1 MIAIEDVLSRLK
13 NVQEKGGNQWMASC
27 PCGSRHRNGDRNR
40 SLHVTL
46 DGDKILLH
54 CFTGCSQE
62 DVLDALG
69 MRSGVPDQSETDK
82 RNSFLSWVAQ
92 KNGLT
97 LIEEYSYCYGEYQDG
112 LTKVRFQDSEG
123 KKTFKW
129 IKKDNSKKS
138 GYSMSTQGCRN
149 RLYVSGSMAAP
160 EIFLVEG
167 EKDANTVHRITGAT
181 AASAANGATGAG
193 ADRKWLPEYTQQ
205 LKGKKVYILWDN
217 DDVGRAWADRQ
228 ASELSEVAEVYKL
241 DLFTVWTDA
250 PEKADVS
257 DMARLHSDSEMEVI
271 LRNLQNAASP
281 ENDPP
286 QVERSS
292 ADLMDD
298 FLMKITGDG
307 YKPLPTGLQ
316 TIDAAIGGGLMRQTL
331 VLLGAEPGAGKTAL
345 ATMIFEQMAKDG
357 TPCLYFNLEMSREQ
371 LFARS
376 LSRIIYRQT
385 GSTLYPVQ
393 ILQGY
398 KHTQQQRENVI
409 AAAEWY
415 KDNVAPCMKY
425 NPDRTTSEIE
435 NILYI
440 ITEEAEKAAAI
451 GAPAPIV
458 CIDYLHLLT
467 SREKIDAGE
476 ILKRAV
482 YGLKEYARKYDT
494 VVFCIMAQSR
504 SANNSKEASLSSGRD
519 TSALEYSADLQLQL
533 LKDEEKDEPE
543 KDFTF
548 TDMFVTK
555 NRFGMASL
563 SKKYRFR
570 FYGGLSLFEPID
582 DNHEEPFRTIS
593 PEEDPDNPFDQQ
605 PKRSRRGSR

>member
-1 MIAIEDVLSRLK
+1 MITIGDILPRLE

-27 PCGSRHRNGDRNR
+27 PCGFRHRNGDRNR
-40 SLHVTL
+40 SLHITL
-46 DGDKILLH
+46 EGDKILLH

-62 DVLDALG
+62 EVLDALG
-69 MRSGVPDQSETDK
+69 MRSVASDKSEADK
-82 RNSFLSWVAQ
+82 RSGLLSWYAQ

-112 LTKVRFQDSEG
+112 LTKVRFQNAEG
-123 KKTFKW
+123 KKTFCW
-129 IKKDNSKKS
+129 IRKDNSKPS
-138 GYSMSTQGCRN
+138 GYSMGTKGCRN

-167 EKDANTVHRITGAT
+167 EKDANTVHRITGGT

-193 ADRKWLPEYTQQ
+193 EDRKWLPEYTQQ

-217 DDVGRAWADRQ
+217 DEVGRAWADRQ

-257 DMARLHSDSEMEVI
+257 DMARLHSDSEMETI
-271 LRNLQNAASP
+271 LRNLQNAAAP

-345 ATMIFEQMAKDG
+345 TTMIFEQMAKDG

-385 GSTLYPVQ
+385 GSTLYPIQ

-398 KHTQQQRENVI
+398 KHTQQQRETVI

-435 NILYI
+435 NILDI
-440 ITEEAEKAAAI
+440 ITEEAEKAAAT
-451 GAPAPIV
+451 GVPAPIV

-504 SANNSKEASLSSGRD
+504 AANNSKDASLSSGRD

-533 LKDEEKDEPE
+533 LKDGEDDEQSGE
-543 KDFTF
+543 FTF
-548 TDMFVTK
+548 TNMVVTK
-555 NRFGMASL
+555 NRFGVASL

-582 DNHEEPFRTIS
+582 RTHEEPFRTLT
-593 PEEDPDNPFDQQ
+593 PEEDKGNPFDK
-605 PKRSRRGSR
+605 PARRI